1 MQMYVNMSLCI
12 YVDILNE
19 ACYIHLDICVLKI
32 TLAAIELIKL
42 AVINHKHHKLDMY
55 VYVHIC
61 ILIPCTL
68 CHEVCNIQHE
78 TLKTL

>member
-42 AVINHKHHKLDMY
+42 AVINH
-55 VYVHIC
+55 
-61 ILIPCTL
+61 
-68 CHEVCNIQHE
+68 NIINTQ
-78 TLKTL
+78 T